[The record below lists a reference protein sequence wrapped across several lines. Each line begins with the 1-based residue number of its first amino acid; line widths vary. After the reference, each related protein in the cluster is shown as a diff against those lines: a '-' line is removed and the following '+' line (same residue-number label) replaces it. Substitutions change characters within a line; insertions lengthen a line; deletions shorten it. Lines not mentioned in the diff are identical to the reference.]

1 MLSAP
6 LGDVYPNHNHL
17 TFHKSKKRCNPLNL
31 LRKIK
36 PRNKKRQKLQT
47 MITFILQM
55 IIRGAALVSSS
66 SASLIFMSQQFLVSS
81 ETLRARLLLSYI
93 TIYSFTSR
101 FRDLSAMPQV
111 KKGFQTLI
119 LISNKSCKAH
129 SKSCNFFYNL
139 KS

>member
-1 MLSAP
+1 
-6 LGDVYPNHNHL
+6 
-17 TFHKSKKRCNPLNL
+17 
-31 LRKIK
+31 
-36 PRNKKRQKLQT
+36 

-101 FRDLSAMPQV
+101 FRDLSAMPQR
-111 KKGFQTLI
+111 FLWNRLQ
-119 LISNKSCKAH
+119 ISENPYRLV
-129 SKSCNFFYNL
+129 FYDELLHQFTFSNL
-139 KS
+139 RSVDVMVDPVHRRNRGYMLWTNQNAWIVARLR